1 MYVKLFHGCEGRDVR
16 GDITVEVKSKEE
28 ALEKAREYALEDYS
42 YSYGG
47 PSYADCAQALLSE
60 KGIDFFKLCEKYS
73 ISFNDIEKRFSEEA
87 ESYLRYYFLELT
99 EEEYFKYIQKKRGV

>member
-1 MYVKLFHGCEGRDVR
+1 MYVKLFHGCEGRDVQ
-16 GDITVEVKSKEE
+16 GDITVEVNSKEE

-60 KGIDFFKLCEKYS
+60 KGLDLFSLCEKS
-73 ISFNDIEKRFSEEA
+73 GISFDDIEKRFSEEA
-87 ESYLRYYFLELT
+87 ESHLRYYFLELT
-99 EEEYFKYIQKKRGV
+99 EEEFMRYI